1 MGGAPAAH
9 WDYKFVDLKSEDRD
23 AFEKEIKQSGTQG
36 WEFCGS
42 ERLRKANEPSQ
53 LVLVFKKRHASEMP
67 MGGGGMGGSG
77 FGVVGPGGMGSMTG
91 GIGGPGPGPGVPG
104 TGLPAGGIGGGP
116 GRPGA
121 PAAPPGGKDP
131 TSPAGAAPGP
141 GGPTTGT
148 SSGITPGIVWGR
160 NGVEPGL
167 VLGRFGAEA
176 ANMKV
181 TVLKLKYAK
190 AEQLGKVL
198 VQVFPSA
205 DITPEQ
211 RTNQLI
217 VRATPEMAMEISKLM
232 IELDVEV
239 PGGK

>member
-1 MGGAPAAH
+1 MMVGGTPSTH

-23 AFEKEIKQSGTQG
+23 AFEKEIKQAGTQG

-53 LVLVFKKRHASEMP
+53 LVLVFKKRHASEFP
-67 MGGGGMGGSG
+67 MGGGMGGG
-77 FGVVGPGGMGSMTG
+77 FGMVGPGGMGPMGGGPGGPGG
-91 GIGGPGPGPGVPG
+91 GIGGWV
-104 TGLPAGGIGGGP
+104 
-116 GRPGA
+116 GRPGGVPQA
-121 PAAPPGGKDP
+121 GPMPGGKDP
-131 TSPAGAAPGP
+131 ASPAGTSPGP
-141 GGPTTGT
+141 GVGL
-148 SSGITPGIVWGR
+148 
-160 NGVEPGL
+160 PGL
-167 VLGRFGAEA
+167 SGGGAIFGRGGHEQ
-176 ANMKV
+176 ANLKV

-198 VQVFPSA
+198 MQVFPSA

-217 VRATPEMAMEISKLM
+217 VRATPEMSMEISKLM

-239 PGGK
+239 QAK